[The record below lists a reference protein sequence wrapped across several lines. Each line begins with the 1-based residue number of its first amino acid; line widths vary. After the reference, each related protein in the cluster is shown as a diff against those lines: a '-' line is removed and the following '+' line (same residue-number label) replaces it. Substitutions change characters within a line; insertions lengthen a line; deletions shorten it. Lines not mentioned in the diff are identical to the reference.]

1 MKTYQKPAT
10 SKLVNRF
17 DKELMNI
24 LMSDLK
30 KLKTASRT
38 AAQLISHKNSTHKTS
53 TMKAQY
59 KPATSKLVTRFD
71 NELKNLLM
79 EDLKAFRERNQF
91 TSSNKQKA
99 AQPQLVAA

>member
-30 KLKTASRT
+30 AIKA
-38 AAQLISHKNSTHKTS
+38 KNTS
-53 TMKAQY
+53 
-59 KPATSKLVTRFD
+59 S
-71 NELKNLLM
+71 
-79 EDLKAFRERNQF
+79 LKA
-91 TSSNKQKA
+91 A
-99 AQPQLVAA
+99 